1 MLDLE
6 KIEQEHSDTCVDD
19 SLNKNVIYLKIYSA
33 FLAEIELCCADDPPR
48 GAIYRSFD
56 ALQEVIDEVRLL
68 RSMLDSERR
77 HSHCSH

>member
-6 KIEQEHSDTCVDD
+6 KIEQEHSDTC
-19 SLNKNVIYLKIYSA
+19 
-33 FLAEIELCCADDPPR
+33 AEIELCCADDPPR

-68 RSMLDSERR
+68 RSMNDGTAIAVTESSSINDSQGV
-77 HSHCSH
+77 

>member
-6 KIEQEHSDTCVDD
+6 KIEREHDKTR
-19 SLNKNVIYLKIYSA
+19 K
-33 FLAEIELCCADDPPR
+33 EIELCCADDPPW

>member
-6 KIEQEHSDTCVDD
+6 KIEREHDKTR
-19 SLNKNVIYLKIYSA
+19 K
-33 FLAEIELCCADDPPR
+33 EIELCCADDTPW

-68 RSMLDSERR
+68 RSMLDVKRLRIQTR
-77 HSHCSH
+77 HFDNLPTILRGEDEDAM